1 MKLLLRETSREKQ
14 LLINVEVL
22 AVSYGMRL
30 PVAAS
35 IVYDSDEFLALLEEP
50 QEVDHDNA
58 LD

>member
-1 MKLLLRETSREKQ
+1 VKLLLRETSREKQ

>member
-1 MKLLLRETSREKQ
+1 VKLLLRETSREKQ

-35 IVYDSDEFLALLEEP
+35 IIYDSDEFLALLEEP

>member
-35 IVYDSDEFLALLEEP
+35 IIYDSDEFLALLEEP